1 LCAATPSLTL
11 GKIARELDAC
21 EDLHDEINQA
31 IIDEAPISVRDG
43 GLIKPGYHEHL
54 DELREA
60 SINGKRWIAELEARE
75 RVATGIKSLKI
86 GFNKVFGYYIE
97 ITKSHIA
104 SVPEGRYE
112 RKQTL
117 ANAERYVTPELKEKE
132 GLILEAQEKMVDL
145 EYALFTELREKLSKQ
160 IPRLQSLAEKVAEL
174 DVYQSLAATSAEHGF
189 VKPVL
194 TEDYDLIIEGG
205 RHPVVEAVMKDSA
218 FISNATNLSKESANI
233 LLITG
238 PNMAGKSTYMRQVA
252 LISIMAQIGCFV
264 PANKAEIPM
273 VDRIFTR
280 IRAADDLIGGQSTF
294 MVEMADIQVMTEKA
308 TPRSLI
314 IIDELGR
321 GTSTSEGMA
330 IAQAVIEYVHDE
342 IGCKA
347 LVSTHFH
354 ELSHIEGSLK
364 GLRNYSM
371 AVQESGDK
379 VHFLRKLIPGA
390 AGSSYGVYCA
400 RLAGLPDSIIDRA
413 NVLLESLDHTTI
425 TSEVAA
431 VREVPST
438 MDKTVA
444 TEGAVPAGNEVILN
458 AAPVIVAPDVATNGS
473 VAATVSYNE
482 PTADKHSNSY
492 LEDEIREVSDVVQL
506 SIFGEEELK
515 PTKKESVAPMNR
527 NVTQIIDS
535 VKNLDLMNM
544 TPLQA
549 MQLLHELSVKA
560 KGI

>member
-1 LCAATPSLTL
+1 
-11 GKIARELDAC
+11 
-21 EDLHDEINQA
+21 
-31 IIDEAPISVRDG
+31 
-43 GLIKPGYHEHL
+43 
-54 DELREA
+54 
-60 SINGKRWIAELEARE
+60 
-75 RVATGIKSLKI
+75 
-86 GFNKVFGYYIE
+86 
-97 ITKSHIA
+97 
-104 SVPEGRYE
+104 
-112 RKQTL
+112 
-117 ANAERYVTPELKEKE
+117 
-132 GLILEAQEKMVDL
+132 MVDL

-189 VKPVL
+189 MKPVL

-280 IRAADDLIGGQSTF
+280 IGAADDLIGGQSTF

-354 ELSHIEGSLK
+354 ELSHIECSLK

-413 NVLLESLDHTTI
+413 NTLLESLEHTTV

-431 VREVPST
+431 AREVPSVT
-438 MDKTVA
+438 NKAVATGIAEAKETRVSSGVAPVTEEANVTAEVTSSITVA
-444 TEGAVPAGNEVILN
+444 PESNT
-458 AAPVIVAPDVATNGS
+458 
-473 VAATVSYNE
+473 E
-482 PTADKHSNSY
+482 PTADKHTGSY
-492 LEDEIREVSDVVQL
+492 LGDKIREVSDVVQL

-515 PTKKESVAPMNR
+515 PSKKESIAPLNR